1 LKIEKNT
8 EIMRLKNIKKN
19 LDYAKIFAK
28 SFRNKK
34 KDKKKTLPLHE
45 PTFDNLEKKYLINC
59 IKSTFVST
67 RGKMVTQFEKKIK
80 NITSSK
86 YAIATINGTC
96 AIHLGLKLLGAKYGD
111 EVMLPSLTF
120 AGTTNAILNAG
131 CIPHFLES
139 EYETLGI
146 DPIKLENY
154 LKNNT
159 KIIKGGCYNKKTK
172 KKISSII
179 VVHVFGHSSKILQLS
194 RISKKY
200 KIQLLE
206 DAAECIGSFYRKKH
220 LGTYGK
226 VGVISFNGNKT
237 ITTGGGG
244 ILLTGDKKISRLA
257 KHLTLNSKTSHKW
270 EYIHDQEGFNYG
282 MPAINAA
289 LGLAQ
294 LEKLTKFI
302 TLKRKLY
309 KKYEAKFK
317 NLHFLKLLK
326 EPKNS
331 KSNYWLQTVI
341 LEKKFKHLK
350 NLFLKETNL
359 SGIITRPI
367 WKPMHKLKH
376 LKKYPKMRLEVVED
390 IYSRAINIPS
400 SPNLTKIL

>member
-1 LKIEKNT
+1 M
-8 EIMRLKNIKKN
+8 EIMRLKNKKKKI
-19 LDYAKIFAK
+19 DYIKIFVN

-34 KDKKKTLPLHE
+34 KNKKKVLPLHE
-45 PTFDNLEKKYLINC
+45 PVFDNLEKKYLINC

-86 YAIATINGTC
+86 YATATINGTC
-96 AIHLGLKLLGAKYGD
+96 AIHLGLRLLGAKYGD

-120 AGTTNAILNAG
+120 AGTTNAVLNAG

-146 DPIKLENY
+146 DPFKLENY

-159 KIIKGGCYNKKTK
+159 KIIKGRCYNKKTK
-172 KKISSII
+172 KKIASII
-179 VVHVFGHSSKILQLS
+179 IVHVFGHSSKIDQLS

-200 KIQLLE
+200 KIPLLE
-206 DAAECIGSFYRKKH
+206 DAAECIGSFYKKKH
-220 LGTYGK
+220 LGTFGK

-302 TLKRKLY
+302 NLKRKLY
-309 KKYEAKFK
+309 KKYKSKFK
-317 NLHFLKLLK
+317 NFHFLKLLK

-376 LKKYPKMRLEVVED
+376 LKKYPKMKLEIVED

>member
-1 LKIEKNT
+1 M

-19 LDYAKIFAK
+19 LDYAKIFAN

-34 KDKKKTLPLHE
+34 KDKNKILPLHE
-45 PTFDNLEKKYLINC
+45 PAFDNLEKKYLINC

-131 CIPHFLES
+131 CTPHFLES

-146 DPIKLENY
+146 DPIKLDNY

-159 KIIKGGCYNKKTK
+159 KIIKGECYNKKTK

-200 KIQLLE
+200 KIPLLE
-206 DAAECIGSFYRKKH
+206 DAAECIGSFYGKKH

-294 LEKLTKFI
+294 LDKLTKFI
-302 TLKRKLY
+302 SLKRKLY

-376 LKKYPKMRLEVVED
+376 LKKYPKMKLEIVED

-400 SPNLTKIL
+400 SPNLMKIL